1 MPSDVCLLLP
11 LVGGFWFVYRT
22 HFLRLTAEQLK
33 QPIVVLLAA
42 FFGVWFG
49 LLGRLITSLGD
60 AVPFFHTI
68 GTWLADAVPFFHTIA
83 SLAREMYP
91 WDFFP
96 SAFLAL
102 LLAVTLAEVLN
113 RILSKEHVNRCIIR
127 SYCCEVLRMLDDAML
142 DVRPVTVTLDSR
154 EVCVGF
160 VQRTRIPIMGP
171 HTASVRILRLGGGY
185 RDVSTLVSNISYPVP
200 EGEVSARELLVA
212 IPLAA
217 IKNVTLATV

>member
-1 MPSDVCLLLP
+1 VPSDVCLLLP

-49 LLGRLITSLGD
+49 LIGRLI
-60 AVPFFHTI
+60 
-68 GTWLADAVPFFHTIA
+68 TWLADAVPSFHTIA
-83 SLAREMYP
+83 PLAREMYP

-96 SAFLAL
+96 SAFVAL
-102 LLAVTLAEVLN
+102 LLAMTLAELVN
-113 RILSKEHVNRCIIR
+113 WILSKGDVNRRIIR
-127 SYCCEVLRMLDDAML
+127 SYCCEVLRMLNEAML
-142 DVRPVTVTLDSR
+142 DVRPVTLTLDSR

-160 VQRTRIPIMGP
+160 VQRTRIPLMGP

-185 RDVSTLVSNISYPVP
+185 RDVSTLVSNISYPDP
-200 EGEVSARELLVA
+200 GGEVSARELLVA

-217 IKNVTLATV
+217 IKNVTLATL